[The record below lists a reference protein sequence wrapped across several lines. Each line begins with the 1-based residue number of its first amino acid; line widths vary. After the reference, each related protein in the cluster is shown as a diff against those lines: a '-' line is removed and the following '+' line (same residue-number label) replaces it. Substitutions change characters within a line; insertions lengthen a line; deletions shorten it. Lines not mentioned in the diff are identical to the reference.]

1 MNLTNGDRI
10 REMASTNE
18 GLAHLIAIHMGCG
31 FCPIEKCCK
40 GEETCEETSLKWLN
54 KEILKP
60 CPFCGDEDI
69 QEYNECNHVWLECPT
84 CGGRTKMCRTLYEAN
99 TLWNRRVGDE

>member
-1 MNLTNGDRI
+1 MTNGDRI

-18 GLAHLIAIHMGCG
+18 GLAELFSGYVGCDR
-31 FCPIEKCCK
+31 CPIRSKCGSRQGVCCK
-40 GEETCEETSLKWLN
+40 FTAKKWLN

-60 CPFCGDEDI
+60 CPFCGDKNA
-69 QEYNECNHVWLECPT
+69 QEYKEDNLTWLECPE
-84 CGGRTKMCRTLYEAN
+84 CGGRTKMCRTLEEAE